1 MFIRKTALC
10 LTLGLAMSGGVL
22 AEDNATLS
30 QAPTVEPE
38 EQGGLIA
45 VPVGTL
51 DEPVVIFNDTKDDGM
66 ISEEDRIIQTAFPT
80 DVAGVERQSGI
91 AESLND
97 FTGHPDLQDLK
108 QDEVLALDNLAE
120 GDSKGLLK
128 LKKVSK

>member
-1 MFIRKTALC
+1 MIIRKTALC

-22 AEDNATLS
+22 AEDITTLS
-30 QAPTVEPE
+30 EGPIVEPE
-38 EQGGLIA
+38 GQEGLIA

-51 DEPVVIFNDTKDDGM
+51 DEPVVIYNDTKDDGI
-66 ISEEDRIIQTAFPT
+66 ISDEDRIIQTAFPT

-108 QDEVLALDNLAE
+108 QDEVLALDNLAA
-120 GDSKGLLK
+120 GGSKGLLK
-128 LKKVSK
+128 LKKASK

>member
-1 MFIRKTALC
+1 MYLRKTALC

-22 AEDNATLS
+22 AEDSVTLS

-38 EQGGLIA
+38 GQDGLIA

-51 DEPVVIFNDTKDDGM
+51 DEPVVIFNDTKDDGI

-128 LKKVSK
+128 LKKASK